1 MSSDFP
7 ESPERFSR
15 LMAEL
20 GAKRHEAMGLKG
32 VSPLDVPY
40 EMLATPSMGRTKV
53 EAWLAS
59 IGHDIEG
66 VAEEVDYGGEYRL

>member
-1 MSSDFP
+1 MSSDFQEP
-7 ESPERFSR
+7 PKRLNR

-20 GAKRHEAMGLKG
+20 GAKRHEAIGLKG
-32 VSPLDVPY
+32 ISPLDVPY
-40 EMLATPSMGRTKV
+40 EMLATPTMGRTKV